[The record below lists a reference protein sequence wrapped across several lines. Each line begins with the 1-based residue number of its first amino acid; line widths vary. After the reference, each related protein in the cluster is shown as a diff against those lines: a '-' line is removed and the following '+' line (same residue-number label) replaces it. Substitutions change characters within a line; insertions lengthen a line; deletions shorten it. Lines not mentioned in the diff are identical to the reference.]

1 VNAHSSEGVKQAK
14 KLARENYI
22 FHLLFFIKERV
33 MAGLARVR
41 AEGRT
46 LGRKKTRPSVLIRQ
60 LFIKG
65 LSSRESAR
73 IANTST
79 GSISKEIL
87 EMKLEMAKA
96 QGIPKNQAN
105 KVSID
110 KLREYF
116 LDDPFK
122 HQRKNEKE
130 NKKEEPP
137 EKVDLNKTLDHP
149 ELTATLPPLPPVITD
164 RPRQST
170 RSSEIV
176 TRGFDTT
183 SVEIIK

>member
-22 FHLLFFIKERV
+22 FHLLFFINERV
-33 MAGLARVR
+33 LAGLARVK
-41 AEGRT
+41 AEGRV

-87 EMKLEMAKA
+87 EMKKEMAR
-96 QGIPKNQAN
+96 QEGIPMKQAN
-105 KVSID
+105 KISID
-110 KLREYF
+110 RVREYF

-122 HQRKNEKE
+122 FQRKKEKNGE
-130 NKKEEPP
+130 TVQN
-137 EKVDLNKTLDHP
+137 P
-149 ELTATLPPLPPVITD
+149 ELTNTPPPLPVMTENS
-164 RPRQST
+164 RKLSGK
-170 RSSEIV
+170 SSEIV
-176 TRGFDTT
+176 SRGIDTT
-183 SVEIIK
+183 SVEVIT